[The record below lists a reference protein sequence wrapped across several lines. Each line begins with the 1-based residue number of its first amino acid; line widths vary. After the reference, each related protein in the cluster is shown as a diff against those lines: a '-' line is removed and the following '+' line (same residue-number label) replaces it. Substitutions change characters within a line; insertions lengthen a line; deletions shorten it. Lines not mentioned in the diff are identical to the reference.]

1 MKPQEESQRIIN
13 QLAQPE
19 YAPVLGMLEKQF
31 QVLSNRAQVL
41 LGISGVVIST
51 TGFSG
56 RLIAGTGVVAQL
68 LVIAGVSLVLAA
80 AVTVVVGV
88 MPLRWITT
96 QHGDSPEALLTNAL
110 AYRNRKQ
117 KRYFL
122 GIILMMVGLTL
133 YVASIIVMLLFPA
146 EAPGLISVR

>member
-1 MKPQEESQRIIN
+1 MTPEQESQRI
-13 QLAQPE
+13 LGRLTRPE
-19 YAPVLGMLEKQF
+19 FTPAMNVLEKQF

-68 LVIAGVSLVLAA
+68 LVIIGVSFVLAA

-88 MPLRWITT
+88 MPLKWITM
-96 QHGDSPEALLTNAL
+96 QEGDTPEAWLVA
-110 AYRNRKQ
+110 AIGYRNRKQ
-117 KRYFL
+117 RRYFA
-122 GIILMMVGLTL
+122 GIVLMIVGLGL
-133 YVASIIVMLLFPA
+133 YVVSIIVMLLYPA